1 VKPKCP
7 SGTSGTFPNCKS
19 VVPRLNKNAVP
30 RLKESRAAP
39 VVIKNFKA
47 PRK

>member
-7 SGTSGTFPNCKS
+7 SGTTGTFPNCKS
-19 VVPRLNKNAVP
+19 AVP

-47 PRK
+47 PRKQSN